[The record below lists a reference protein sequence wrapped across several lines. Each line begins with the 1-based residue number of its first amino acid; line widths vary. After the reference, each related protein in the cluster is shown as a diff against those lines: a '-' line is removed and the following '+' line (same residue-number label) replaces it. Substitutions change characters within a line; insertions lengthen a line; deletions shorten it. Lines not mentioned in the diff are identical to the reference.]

1 MADIKTITLSNQ
13 TYNIKDEQARDD
25 ISTINTALN
34 SKLNT
39 SDYVVDNEL
48 SNSSTN
54 PVQNSII
61 YEALSTINTELSS
74 KVETS
79 DVINSITQN
88 STKPIQSGAVYT
100 GITNVN
106 NDIGNKANLT
116 TTVKSNLVAAIN
128 ELNTTLVSKA
138 NTSLLEAYNG
148 KGFGIMDTVANFD
161 SYTTPGVYWVDSL
174 VNKSNKPKDDTGE
187 GILEVIK
194 PSASGNTIIQKYT
207 ESTTYLAT
215 GFIWHRTST
224 NNGSTWGRWVI
235 DALPDI
241 ESSLDTKLNKSDVI
255 DDPVGLTSR
264 TNPVSG
270 YVVQAGLSSKVNKS
284 DIDSTLSSSSENPV
298 QNKVI
303 YEALSDIYENKLDI
317 SQGFEDGANGNW
329 TWRKWNNGVLEC
341 WYKNSAIN
349 INVNNPWHNLYY
361 ATILDSFAFPVA
373 FKHNTPMKLVFL
385 DSGDASV
392 WAANYTSTTPLTYT
406 GTIIAISA
414 SSGMK
419 SIGLNLYAKGTWK

>member
-13 TYNIKDEQARDD
+13 TYNIKDETARND

-34 SKLNT
+34 GKLNS

-54 PVQNSII
+54 PVQNSAI
-61 YEALSTINTELSS
+61 YSALSTINTSLNN

-79 DVINSITQN
+79 DVIDSITQG

-106 NDIGNKANLT
+106 NDIGNKASLE

-128 ELNTTLVSKA
+128 ELNTTLGNKA
-138 NTSLLEAYNG
+138 NTSLLETYNG
-148 KGFGIMDTVANFD
+148 KGFGTMTTSADFND
-161 SYTTPGVYWVDSL
+161 YTTPGIYWVDSL

-187 GILEVIK
+187 GILEIIK

-207 ESTTYLAT
+207 ESTTYSPT

-241 ESSLDTKLNKSDVI
+241 ESSLNNKLNKSDVI
-255 DDPVGLTSR
+255 NSPEGLNSVE
-264 TNPVSG
+264 NPVTG
-270 YVVQAGLSSKVNKS
+270 NIVKIGLNSKLNKS
-284 DIDSTLSSSSENPV
+284 SIDNALSSSSENPV

-303 YEALSDIYENKLDI
+303 YDALSDIYENKLDI
-317 SQGFEDGANGNW
+317 SQGFEDGASGNW

-349 INVNNPWHNLYY
+349 INVNNSWHNLYY
-361 ATILDSFAFPVA
+361 ATILDSFAFPIA
-373 FKHNTPMKLVFL
+373 FKHNAPMKLVFL
-385 DSGDASV
+385 DSNDASV

-419 SIGLNLYAKGTWK
+419 TIGLNLYAKGTWK